1 MRLET
6 QEMVEHYNNVWKR
19 LALSTFVEDLQEL
32 GLDKTVREALQELGD
47 FPFSHDK
54 STIRK
59 S

>member
-1 MRLET
+1 MEVQRRDVMRLET

-47 FPFSHDK
+47 VS
-54 STIRK
+54 
-59 S
+59 